1 MRRARSP
8 IFFFGVAVFFCVS
21 LPSSYA
27 DHRSW
32 ENDSVT
38 VSDVFRHIEERYL
51 HQLDTNV
58 CRNTMLREARSRS
71 AQSGHGPYGSIDF
84 SESCLYSM
92 LDKYSF
98 VETVKARK
106 EQSIQMGD
114 VPYGG
119 VGMGIGVKL
128 PGKRVQVNSVFPN
141 SGAEEAGIKRG
152 DFIVRVRDER
162 ETEFTQAEDLHV
174 VVDKL
179 RGPPGTRVVVE
190 IERGGAVFSLT
201 IMRKQVFVATVFPQ
215 KIGPDIG
222 YIRVRTFG
230 LNTADDFENALLQ
243 MDPSKLKGL
252 IIDLRDNSGGNLIAA
267 TEMLYYFSK
276 NPDDIMFAHRS
287 RFGTEWQDVFYT
299 IKEPLGGVCE
309 QELLVGMY
317 CPTFVVPQT
326 GVTKVPGRFANL
338 RVVVLVNKFSAS
350 ASEIFSGALKDWGSQ
365 NGMFTIVGTTS
376 FGKGIGQTIIPLDSL
391 SSNSNKFYL
400 HYTSFEFLVGNR
412 GTSIHGVGV
421 VPDVVVEDAEVDREP
436 QSVYN
441 GDVLDLEHDT
451 QLKKALAILR

>member
-8 IFFFGVAVFFCVS
+8 VLFFGVAVFFCVS
-21 LPSSYA
+21 LSSSYA

-32 ENDSVT
+32 ENDRVT

-51 HQLDTNV
+51 YQLDTNV
-58 CRNTMLREARSRS
+58 CRDTMLRAARRRS
-71 AQSGHGPYGSIDF
+71 APSDHRADGSIDPG
-84 SESCLYSM
+84 SENCLYPM
-92 LDKYSF
+92 LDRYSF

-119 VGMGIGVKL
+119 VVMGIRVKL
-128 PGKRVQVNSVFPN
+128 PGKRVQVDSVFPN
-141 SGAEEAGIKRG
+141 SGAEEAGIKMG

-215 KIGPDIG
+215 KIGPDIAYVG
-222 YIRVRTFG
+222 YVRVSSFG

-299 IKEPLGGVCE
+299 IKEPLGGV
-309 QELLVGMY
+309 
-317 CPTFVVPQT
+317 
-326 GVTKVPGRFANL
+326 
-338 RVVVLVNKFSAS
+338 
-350 ASEIFSGALKDWGSQ
+350 
-365 NGMFTIVGTTS
+365 
-376 FGKGIGQTIIPLDSL
+376 
-391 SSNSNKFYL
+391 
-400 HYTSFEFLVGNR
+400 
-412 GTSIHGVGV
+412 
-421 VPDVVVEDAEVDREP
+421 
-436 QSVYN
+436 
-441 GDVLDLEHDT
+441 
-451 QLKKALAILR
+451 